1 MLPWQIEASRYDP
14 GRDGSIDHT
23 CHQRRQLVQSPAQAP
38 WDRQPGLGW
47 VSRSRGRDLPGGSE
61 FTDAGMGSLMAGRS
75 GSHDP
80 VFEPSQRAQR
90 LRPPPPKYQGRPR
103 TVESARHARVDLEEL
118 GGREEGRSPLPSHLA
133 LGRLPLVAF
142 VTACGVMIVAL
153 AFAAS
158 RANSQWAPPLFWFG
172 QVIVYAGPAIL
183 VMVRR
188 PITRLEALGLAWLL
202 PLATYVITV
211 AYSPLHFIFVD
222 EFAHVRTAQ
231 SILITHHL
239 FVNNPADFV
248 SPQYPGLEIV
258 TTALASLAHLS
269 VFVSGLIVV
278 GVAHVLLGL
287 GVYFLILEITH
298 RRRLAA
304 LAVLAYATGPN
315 FKFFD
320 SYFIYEALALP
331 FMVACLFAAV
341 KMLRETDQRT
351 AMGWGLAACFMAA
364 STVVTHH
371 ITSYFLVIF
380 LVIIEGAQLL
390 RGREQGHLWRLPAL
404 IAATLALILLWDFG
418 VASLTVLYFSYPIAA
433 VVETVRHFG
442 HGVSVTLPRAPLVD
456 LALEY
461 SSILLLCALAAIGI
475 RHIWRSRS
483 SRSPLILG
491 LAIASL
497 GLFAAL
503 VFRLLGAEGS
513 QLYGRATSF
522 FMVPVSLAVAFTLRS
537 LHGRRKPT
545 NQGLPRRRPRIPRP
559 WIGVAAI
566 LLLALGGITLGE
578 PPYYARLPGSFLVEA
593 WERSVDQHNLDL
605 SEWAATELPINS
617 SISSDSITSSLLDSI
632 GHQEA
637 LYTGG
642 GLFVQSELTASAQK
656 LVRKYRIEFVVVDKR
671 LAAQLPEDGYY
682 FGNQTSPNLNKLPL
696 RDLRKF
702 NHIAGVSRIFNDG
715 TISVYALAGSLY
727 TTTTSGK

>member
-1 MLPWQIEASRYDP
+1 ML
-14 GRDGSIDHT
+14 
-23 CHQRRQLVQSPAQAP
+23 
-38 WDRQPGLGW
+38 
-47 VSRSRGRDLPGGSE
+47 
-61 FTDAGMGSLMAGRS
+61 
-75 GSHDP
+75 
-80 VFEPSQRAQR
+80 
-90 LRPPPPKYQGRPR
+90 
-103 TVESARHARVDLEEL
+103 
-118 GGREEGRSPLPSHLA
+118 
-133 LGRLPLVAF
+133 
-142 VTACGVMIVAL
+142 
-153 AFAAS
+153 
-158 RANSQWAPPLFWFG
+158 
-172 QVIVYAGPAIL
+172 
-183 VMVRR
+183 RR
-188 PITRLEALGLAWLL
+188 PITRAEALGLAWLL

-211 AYSPLHFIFVD
+211 AYSPFHFIFVD

-269 VFVSGLIVV
+269 IFVSGLIVV

-287 GVYFLILEITH
+287 GVYFLILEITQ

-304 LAVLAYATGPN
+304 LAVLIYATGPN

-320 SYFIYEALALP
+320 SYFVYEALALP

-341 KMLRETDQRT
+341 KMVKEANPRL
-351 AMGWGLAACFMAA
+351 ALGWALAACFMAA
-364 STVVTHH
+364 ATVVTHH
-371 ITSYFLVIF
+371 VTSYFLLIF
-380 LVIIEGAQLL
+380 LLVLEAGLL
-390 RGREQGHLWRLPAL
+390 LGGGRPRHLWRLPAL
-404 IAATLALILLWDFG
+404 TVATAGLIVLWDFG

-433 VVETVRHFG
+433 IVETARHFG
-442 HGVSVTLPRAPLVD
+442 HGVSVTLPRAPLLD

-461 SSILLLCALAAIGI
+461 GSILLLCLLAAIGI
-475 RHIWRSRS
+475 SRMWRSRKS
-483 SRSPLILG
+483 TQSPLILG

-522 FMVPVSLAVAFTLRS
+522 FMVPVSLAVAFTLRG
-537 LHGRRKPT
+537 LYARRKSNGT
-545 NQGLPRRRPRIPRP
+545 GMRNTKLSMPRP

-593 WERSVDQHNLDL
+593 WERSIDEHNLDL
-605 SEWAATELPINS
+605 SQWAAAELPINT

-642 GLFVQSELTASAQK
+642 GLFAQADLTTAARR
-656 LVRKYRIEFVVVDKR
+656 LVSKYKIAFVVVDKR
-671 LAAQLPEDGYY
+671 LAEQLPADGFY
-682 FGNQTSPNLNKLPL
+682 FGNQSSPNHSKLPL
-696 RDLRKF
+696 RDLTKF

-727 TTTTSGK
+727 TTTTRGS